1 MTTSV
6 SIAPTTSSTTALLAA
21 GTVSSNGPRHH
32 AGGMPPVVPA
42 SELYFWSAKWQS
54 QEREF
59 ERDRAANT
67 LLEFDTMDDAIAD
80 LMRVD
85 DDEDEN

>member
-1 MTTSV
+1 MIIDLSPATT
-6 SIAPTTSSTTALLAA
+6 ASTTAILTVGNTT
-21 GTVSSNGPRHH
+21 GTISPPEN
-32 AGGMPPVVPA
+32 GMPAILPA

-59 ERDRAANT
+59 ERDRAAGK
-67 LLEFDTMDDAIAD
+67 LLKFDTMDDAIAD

-85 DDEDEN
+85 NEDHSS